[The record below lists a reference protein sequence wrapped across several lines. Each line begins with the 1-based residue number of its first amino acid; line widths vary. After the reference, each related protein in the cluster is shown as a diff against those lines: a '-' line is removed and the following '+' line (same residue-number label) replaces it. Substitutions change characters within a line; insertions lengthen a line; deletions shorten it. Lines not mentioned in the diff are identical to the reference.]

1 MTERFESDWLSL
13 RERADAAARSR
24 ELTGHARRW
33 LARRRPPYRIVDLG
47 AGGGNNAAWLSA
59 RLPGPQRWRL
69 VDHDAALLDRAI
81 SRLVPP
87 GSGTD
92 TGFEAHCI
100 DLAEL
105 DAALPDGTDLAVAS
119 ALFDLASPG
128 WVDALALRCA
138 TIGCAALWTL
148 TVDGDWR
155 FIDADGAGCDTASD
169 GAMRARLRAHQRR
182 DKGMGSALGGEA
194 PARLAAAFEARG
206 YRVQRVASP
215 WRLRSDDDPA
225 LALELMSGWRRA
237 LLEQSPD
244 AGEEIEGWW
253 SRRRDAVA
261 RGELGIEVGH
271 ADLWVE
277 PQE

>member
-1 MTERFESDWLSL
+1 MNERFESDWLGL

-33 LARRRPPYRIVDLG
+33 LARRTPPYRIVDLG

-69 VDHDAALLDRAI
+69 VDHDADLLGRAI
-81 SRLVPP
+81 ARLARPAA
-87 GSGTD
+87 SGAA
-92 TGFEAHCI
+92 FEARCTE
-100 DLAEL
+100 LAAL
-105 DAALPDGTDLAVAS
+105 DEALPDGTDLAVAS
-119 ALFDLASPG
+119 ALFDLASAG
-128 WVDALALRCA
+128 WVDALAARCA

-155 FIDADGAGCDTASD
+155 FIDADGADCDTASD
-169 GAMRARLRAHQRR
+169 EAMRARLRAHQRR

-206 YRVQRVASP
+206 FRVQRVASP
-215 WRLRSDDDPA
+215 WRLRPDDEPA

-244 AGEEIEGWW
+244 AGEEIDAWW

-277 PQE
+277 PPE